1 MLKSADIL
9 PGLLFPRRCP
19 LCDRVLPYGERIC
32 EQCADEIIYEKEPRC
47 MKCGRSLENEGASM
61 YCADCER
68 HSHVYDHGYCMA
80 DYRSVARAIYRMKY
94 KNRRQNAEWFGD
106 EMARK
111 LGREI
116 LALRPQVLVPVPL
129 HAKRMRK
136 RGYNQAADLAK
147 ALSARLKIPVR
158 EDLIRR
164 VRNTPPMK
172 DLDSEEKRRN
182 NMKNAFQLGSDV
194 VKYDRIMIV
203 DDVYTSGTTIDAVA
217 REFRKAGVLGIFFVT
232 VASAHL

>member
-1 MLKSADIL
+1 MLS
-9 PGLLFPRRCP
+9 GLLYPRRCP
-19 LCDRVLPYGERIC
+19 MCDRVLPFGDMIC
-32 EQCADEIIYEKEPRC
+32 ASCAGDIEYENEPRC
-47 MKCGRSLENEGASM
+47 MKCGRSLGEGETSVF
-61 YCADCER
+61 CADCE
-68 HSHVYDHGYCMA
+68 HHEHVYDHGYCMA

-94 KNRRQNAEWFGD
+94 RNRRQNAEWFGD
-106 EMARK
+106 EIARR

-116 LALRPQVLVPVPL
+116 LDVRPDVLVPVPL
-129 HAKRMRK
+129 HRARMRK
-136 RGYNQAADLAK
+136 RGYNQAADIAR
-147 ALSARLKIPVR
+147 ALSSRLGIPVR
-158 EDLIRR
+158 EDLVKR

-172 DLDSEEKRRN
+172 NMDGEEKRRN
-182 NMKNAFQLGSDV
+182 NMKNAFQLCGDV

>member
-1 MLKSADIL
+1 M
-9 PGLLFPRRCP
+9 
-19 LCDRVLPYGERIC
+19 CDRVLPFGDMV
-32 EQCADEIIYEKEPRC
+32 CAPCAEEIVYENEPRC
-47 MKCGRSLENEGASM
+47 MKCGRSLGKGVTSV

-68 HSHVYDHGYCMA
+68 HGHEYDHGYCMA
-80 DYRSVARAIYRMKY
+80 DYKSVARAIYRMKY

-106 EMARK
+106 QMVRK

-116 LALRPQVLVPVPL
+116 LSVHPDVLIPVPL
-129 HAKRMRK
+129 HRERMRK
-136 RGYNQAADLAK
+136 RGYNQAADLARV
-147 ALSARLKIPVR
+147 LSVRLGIPMR
-158 EDLIRR
+158 EDLVKR

-172 DLDSEEKRRN
+172 NLNDEEKRRN
-182 NMKNAFQLGSDV
+182 NMKNAFQLCGDV

-217 REFRKAGVLGIFFVT
+217 REFRKAGVLGIFFVV